1 MMMMNNYRDTTARI
15 YALFASEPATRFTS
29 DELAERFDVTRR
41 AVQKALKIL
50 LADNAVMAVAGFAYQ
65 FAGTVAAAGDRS
77 GQRPGAVAGD
87 DAAAGEPVE
96 ATAAGDALFH
106 REWKLLSET
115 LQLAAWRSDRDDAAT
130 AAGEPVEATA
140 AGELETLQDAGAVAG
155 DDAAA
160 MLAAG
165 EREMLQWVRT
175 TAGTATRQD
184 VASTAPVPAHTA
196 AASGM
201 LCASCGRDASVEES
215 DVEYTIYTANIL
227 EPRKPQTKAYYN
239 VVAVRRVASGYR
251 AMIVNAM
258 PPVYVTGTFLE
269 PEQCQRDAERNG
281 YLVVELQ

>member
-1 MMMMNNYRDTTARI
+1 MMMNNYRDTTARI

-50 LADNAVMAVAGFAYQ
+50 LADNAVMAVAGFCYQ
-65 FAGTVAAAGDRS
+65 FAGTVAAAGERS

-87 DAAAGEPVE
+87 DAAAM
-96 ATAAGDALFH
+96 L
-106 REWKLLSET
+106 
-115 LQLAAWRSDRDDAAT
+115 
-130 AAGEPVEATA
+130 AAGEPLEATA
-140 AGELETLQDAGAVAG
+140 AGELETLQDAVAG

-196 AASGM
+196 AANGM

-227 EPRKPQTKAYYN
+227 EPRKPRTKAYYN

-251 AMIVNAM
+251 AMIVTPCRQCTLPGHSSNPNNAS
-258 PPVYVTGTFLE
+258 VT
-269 PEQCQRDAERNG
+269 RNATDIW
-281 YLVVELQ
+281 

>member
-1 MMMMNNYRDTTARI
+1 MMMNNYRDTTARI

-41 AVQKALKIL
+41 AVQKALKVL
-50 LADNAVMAVAGFAYQ
+50 LADNAVMAVAGFCYQ
-65 FAGTVAAAGDRS
+65 FAGTVAAAGERS

-87 DAAAGEPVE
+87 DAAAGEP
-96 ATAAGDALFH
+96 L
-106 REWKLLSET
+106 
-115 LQLAAWRSDRDDAAT
+115 
-130 AAGEPVEATA
+130 EATA